1 MRTHAESLQERGE
14 TTRQRLIDAALAVF
28 GEFGFE
34 GASTRML
41 ADKAGA
47 NLAAIPYHFGG
58 KEGLYRAAAEYSV
71 ARITDQ
77 TTGMLQEIE
86 DALLTV
92 PLPRATALGL
102 LHKYTDTLVAIML
115 GSREADSWAAFIMK
129 EQLQPGAAFEIL
141 YKGMMRRI
149 HEAGAGLLAVLLK
162 QPKNEISIKLRA
174 ITIFGQILIFRTSR
188 HAVLRQ
194 VGWKEFSHD
203 RLQLI
208 RLIIRENVER
218 IATGS
223 A

>member
-1 MRTHAESLQERGE
+1 MRMRVESLQDRGE
-14 TTRQRLIDAALAVF
+14 ATRQRLIDAALAVF

-41 ADKAGA
+41 ANQAGA
-47 NLAAIPYHFGG
+47 NLAAIPYHFGS
-58 KEGLYRAAAEYSV
+58 KEGLYRAAAEYIV
-71 ARITDQ
+71 ERITDQ
-77 TTGMLQEIE
+77 TNGMLEEIE
-86 DALLTV
+86 HALLNA
-92 PLPRATALGL
+92 PLPHAKALGL
-102 LHKYTDTLVAIML
+102 LHKYTDTIVAIML
-115 GSREADSWAAFIMK
+115 GPREADSWAAFIMK

-149 HEAGAGLLAVLLK
+149 HEVGAGLLAVLLK
-162 QPKNEISIKLRA
+162 QPKDEIPIKLRA

-194 VGWKEFSHD
+194 LGWKEFSHD

-208 RLIIRENVER
+208 QSIIRENVDR
-218 IATGS
+218 IANGS